1 MTYNKDIVNDD
12 KTKYLYK
19 CNFCDYNTLKKGDYR
34 RHIQT
39 EKHKNNELTV
49 NSTEK
54 TYNTPNKSYICDCGK
69 SYKHNQSLYNHKK
82 KCAISTKLDPD
93 KDEEPKKDPQKNDI
107 QDLDK
112 DNINHNMILKLFTE
126 NNDIKNLLLI
136 QQQQIMEQQ
145 KQLGEQQKQLIE
157 FVPKIGNVT
166 NNNTLIKQNFN
177 INVFLNERC
186 KNAINMNDFIKQI
199 KLTLEDLDLTKN
211 KGLETG
217 LSNAIIQTI
226 NKLSLFE
233 RPLHCTDPKRETLYI
248 KDNDLWEKDSD
259 KTKIKGALHNLNKAH
274 FKLIQDWIAKNPDF
288 KENDAKQDYFA
299 YLLKT
304 CSVNLKT
311 IDDKIIKK
319 ICLCNNLKINLKEF
333 ENINYD

>member
-1 MTYNKDIVNDD
+1 MNTNKEAVSI
-12 KTKYLYK
+12 YLYE
-19 CNFCDYNTLKKGDYR
+19 CNCCQYNTYKKGDYR

-39 EKHKNNELTV
+39 LKHKNNELLI
-49 NSTEK
+49 NISEKMST
-54 TYNTPNKSYICDCGK
+54 KSYVCKCGK
-69 SYKHNQSLYNHKK
+69 KYKHNQSLYNHRKI
-82 KCAISTKLDPD
+82 CSLVNLEISNIEEKNEC
-93 KDEEPKKDPQKNDI
+93 KDIMNPNQ
-107 QDLDK
+107 
-112 DNINHNMILKLFTE
+112 NINNNMIMKLFTE

-157 FVPKIGNVT
+157 FVPKMGNIT
-166 NNNTLIKQNFN
+166 NNNTHIKQNFN
-177 INVFLNERC
+177 INVFLNEQC

-211 KGLETG
+211 KGLEIG

-226 NKLSLFE
+226 SKLSLFE

-319 ICLCNNLKINLKEF
+319 ICASNNLKTNLKLF
-333 ENINYD
+333 EHINYD

>member
-1 MTYNKDIVNDD
+1 MTHNNDV
-12 KTKYLYK
+12 KNKYLYK
-19 CNFCDYNTLKKGDYR
+19 CSFCDYNTLKKGDYG

-39 EKHKNNELTV
+39 DKHKNNELAV

-54 TYNTPNKSYICDCGK
+54 TSNKSYICECGK

-82 KCAISTKLDPD
+82 RCTICAISDKLDQ
-93 KDEEPKKDPQKNDI
+93 EQTQT
-107 QDLDK
+107 QDLKKSEDQHLNN
-112 DNINHNMILKLFTE
+112 DPISHNMILKLFTE

-157 FVPKIGNVT
+157 FVPKIGNIT

-319 ICLCNNLKINLKEF
+319 ICLCNNLKTNLKEF

>member
-1 MTYNKDIVNDD
+1 VNLEISNSGEDVNVNETSASASDIN
-12 KTKYLYK
+12 
-19 CNFCDYNTLKKGDYR
+19 NT
-34 RHIQT
+34 
-39 EKHKNNELTV
+39 
-49 NSTEK
+49 
-54 TYNTPNKSYICDCGK
+54 
-69 SYKHNQSLYNHKK
+69 
-82 KCAISTKLDPD
+82 
-93 KDEEPKKDPQKNDI
+93 
-107 QDLDK
+107 
-112 DNINHNMILKLFTE
+112 MIMKLFTE
-126 NNDIKNLLLI
+126 NNDIKNLLII

-157 FVPKIGNVT
+157 FVPKLGNIT
-166 NNNTLIKQNFN
+166 NNNTHIKQNFN

-211 KGLETG
+211 KGLEIG

-226 NKLSLFE
+226 SKLSLFE

-319 ICLCNNLKINLKEF
+319 ICASNNLKTNLKEF

>member
-1 MTYNKDIVNDD
+1 MDTNKQ
-12 KTKYLYK
+12 TKNIYECSLSH
-19 CNFCDYNTLKKGDYR
+19 YNTYKKGDYE
-34 RHIQT
+34 RHIRT
-39 EKHKNNELTV
+39 LKHKNNELLI
-49 NSTEK
+49 NISEK
-54 TYNTPNKSYICDCGK
+54 VVNKSYICECGK
-69 SYKHNQSLYNHKK
+69 TYKHNQSLYTHKK
-82 KCAISTKLDPD
+82 KCSNTIID
-93 KDEEPKKDPQKNDI
+93 KNV
-107 QDLDK
+107 
-112 DNINHNMILKLFTE
+112 NINNNTILKLFTE
-126 NNDIKNLLLI
+126 NNDIKNLLVI

-145 KQLGEQQKQLIE
+145 KQLGEQHKQIIE
-157 FVPKIGNVT
+157 FAPKISNIT
-166 NNNTLIKQNFN
+166 NNNTHIKQNFN

-199 KLTLEDLDLTKN
+199 KLTLDDLDLTKN
-211 KGLETG
+211 KGLEIG

-259 KTKIKGALHNLNKAH
+259 KTKIKSALHNLNKAH

-319 ICLCNNLKINLKEF
+319 ICASNNLKTDLKEF

>member
-1 MTYNKDIVNDD
+1 MN
-12 KTKYLYK
+12 TKEHRSMYLYE
-19 CNFCDYNTLKKGDYR
+19 CNFCNYKTYKKGDYG

-39 EKHKNNELTV
+39 LKHKNNELLI
-49 NSTEK
+49 NISEK
-54 TYNTPNKSYICDCGK
+54 MLTKSYICECGK
-69 SYKHNQSLYNHKK
+69 KYKHNQSLYNHRKI
-82 KCAISTKLDPD
+82 CSLVNLEISNIEEKNEC
-93 KDEEPKKDPQKNDI
+93 KDIMNPNH
-107 QDLDK
+107 
-112 DNINHNMILKLFTE
+112 NINNNMIMKLFTE
-126 NNDIKNLLLI
+126 NNDIKNLLII

-157 FVPKIGNVT
+157 FVPKMGNIT
-166 NNNTLIKQNFN
+166 NNNTHIKQNFN
-177 INVFLNERC
+177 INVFLNEQC

-211 KGLETG
+211 KGLEIG

-226 NKLSLFE
+226 SKLSLFE

-319 ICLCNNLKINLKEF
+319 ICASNNLKTNLKLF

>member
-1 MTYNKDIVNDD
+1 MTYKKSAKNSIF
-12 KTKYLYK
+12 YE
-19 CNFCDYNTLKKGDYR
+19 CNLCHYNTCKKGDYF
-34 RHIQT
+34 RHLQT
-39 EKHKNNELTV
+39 QKHKNNEILI
-49 NSTEK
+49 NSAPT
-54 TYNTPNKSYICDCGK
+54 TNKSFTCECGK
-69 SYKHNQSLYNHKK
+69 KYNHNQSLYNHKK
-82 KCAISTKLDPD
+82 KCDFKVVSNKN
-93 KDEEPKKDPQKNDI
+93 EEPNCQVILQNNVDQ
-107 QDLDK
+107 
-112 DNINHNMILKLFTE
+112 NMIMKLISE

-136 QQQQIMEQQ
+136 QQQQLLEQQ
-145 KQLGEQQKQLIE
+145 KQLGEQHRQLVEI
-157 FVPKIGNVT
+157 VPKIGNIT
-166 NNNTLIKQNFN
+166 NNTAHIKQNFN
-177 INVFLNERC
+177 INVFLNEQC

-211 KGLETG
+211 KGLEIG

-226 NKLSLFE
+226 NKMSLFE

-274 FKLIQDWIAKNPDF
+274 FKLIQDWIVENPDF

-304 CSVNLKT
+304 CSVSLKT

-319 ICLCNNLKINLKEF
+319 ICACNNLKDNLKQL
-333 ENINYD
+333 ENINWD

>member
-1 MTYNKDIVNDD
+1 MTYKKSAKNS
-12 KTKYLYK
+12 TFYE
-19 CNFCDYNTLKKGDYR
+19 CNICDYNTCKKGDYY

-39 EKHKNNELTV
+39 LKHKNNEILI
-49 NSTEK
+49 NSAHTTDKMFACE
-54 TYNTPNKSYICDCGK
+54 CGK
-69 SYKHNQSLYNHKK
+69 KYKHNQSLYNHKK
-82 KCAISTKLDPD
+82 KCDLQVATSNKN
-93 KDEEPKKDPQKNDI
+93 EEPNYQVTLQN
-107 QDLDK
+107 
-112 DNINHNMILKLFTE
+112 NIDHNMIMKLISE

-136 QQQQIMEQQ
+136 QQQQLLEQQ
-145 KQLGEQQKQLIE
+145 KQLGEQHRQLVEI
-157 FVPKIGNVT
+157 VPKIGNIT
-166 NNNTLIKQNFN
+166 NNTAHIKQNFN
-177 INVFLNERC
+177 INVFLNEQC

-211 KGLETG
+211 KGLEIG

-226 NKLSLFE
+226 NKMSLFE

-274 FKLIQDWIAKNPDF
+274 FKLIQDWIVENPDF

-304 CSVNLKT
+304 CSVSLKT

-319 ICLCNNLKINLKEF
+319 ICLCNNLKTNLKQL
-333 ENINYD
+333 ENIS

>member
-1 MTYNKDIVNDD
+1 MINKGV
-12 KTKYLYK
+12 KSLYLYECK
-19 CNFCDYNTLKKGDYR
+19 SCNYNTYKKGDYG

-39 EKHKNNELTV
+39 GKHKNNELLI
-49 NSTEK
+49 NISEK
-54 TYNTPNKSYICDCGK
+54 TCAKSYICECGK
-69 SYKHNQSLYNHKK
+69 SYKHNQSLYTHKK
-82 KCAISTKLDPD
+82 KCAFVNLEISNSGEDVNVNETSVN
-93 KDEEPKKDPQKNDI
+93 ETSASDI
-107 QDLDK
+107 
-112 DNINHNMILKLFTE
+112 NNTTIMKLFTE
-126 NNDIKNLLLI
+126 NNDIKNLLII

-157 FVPKIGNVT
+157 FVPKLGNIT
-166 NNNTLIKQNFN
+166 NNNTHIKQNFN

-211 KGLETG
+211 KGLEIG

-226 NKLSLFE
+226 SKLSLFE

-259 KTKIKGALHNLNKAH
+259 KTKINGALHNLNKAH

-319 ICLCNNLKINLKEF
+319 ICASNNLKTNLKEF

>member
-1 MTYNKDIVNDD
+1 MDSNKQSKSI
-12 KTKYLYK
+12 YECSL
-19 CNFCDYNTLKKGDYR
+19 CHYNTYKKGDYE
-34 RHIQT
+34 RHIRT
-39 EKHKNNELTV
+39 LKHKNNELLI
-49 NSTEK
+49 NISEK
-54 TYNTPNKSYICDCGK
+54 VVNKSYICECGK
-69 SYKHNQSLYNHKK
+69 TYKHNQSLYTHKK
-82 KCAISTKLDPD
+82 KCSNTIID
-93 KDEEPKKDPQKNDI
+93 NNV
-107 QDLDK
+107 
-112 DNINHNMILKLFTE
+112 NINNNTILKLFTE
-126 NNDIKNLLLI
+126 NNDIKNLLVI

-145 KQLGEQQKQLIE
+145 KQLGEQHKQIIE
-157 FVPKIGNVT
+157 FAPKISNIT
-166 NNNTLIKQNFN
+166 NNNTHIKQNFN

-199 KLTLEDLDLTKN
+199 KLTLDDLDLTKN
-211 KGLETG
+211 KGLEIG

-259 KTKIKGALHNLNKAH
+259 KTKIKSALHNLNKAH

-319 ICLCNNLKINLKEF
+319 ICASNNLKTDLKEF

>member
-1 MTYNKDIVNDD
+1 MK
-12 KTKYLYK
+12 L
-19 CNFCDYNTLKKGDYR
+19 
-34 RHIQT
+34 
-39 EKHKNNELTV
+39 
-49 NSTEK
+49 
-54 TYNTPNKSYICDCGK
+54 
-69 SYKHNQSLYNHKK
+69 
-82 KCAISTKLDPD
+82 IS
-93 KDEEPKKDPQKNDI
+93 
-107 QDLDK
+107 
-112 DNINHNMILKLFTE
+112 E

-136 QQQQIMEQQ
+136 QQQQLLEQQ
-145 KQLGEQQKQLIE
+145 KQLGEQHRQLVEI
-157 FVPKIGNVT
+157 VPKIGNIT
-166 NNNTLIKQNFN
+166 NNTAHIKQNFN
-177 INVFLNERC
+177 INVFLNEQC

-211 KGLETG
+211 KGLEIG

-226 NKLSLFE
+226 NKMSLFE

-274 FKLIQDWIAKNPDF
+274 FKLIQDWIAENPDF

-304 CSVNLKT
+304 CSVSLKT

-319 ICLCNNLKINLKEF
+319 ICACNNLKDNLKQL
-333 ENINYD
+333 ENISWD

>member
-1 MTYNKDIVNDD
+1 MTYKKNAKNSIF
-12 KTKYLYK
+12 YE
-19 CNFCDYNTLKKGDYR
+19 CNLCDYNTCKKGDYS
-34 RHIQT
+34 RHLQT
-39 EKHKNNELTV
+39 QKHKNNEILI
-49 NSTEK
+49 NGEQII
-54 TYNTPNKSYICDCGK
+54 NKIFACECGK
-69 SYKHNQSLYNHKK
+69 KYKHNQSLYNHKK
-82 KCAISTKLDPD
+82 KCNNEVISNK
-93 KDEEPKKDPQKNDI
+93 KDEPNNQVILQNNVDQ
-107 QDLDK
+107 
-112 DNINHNMILKLFTE
+112 NMIMKLISE

-136 QQQQIMEQQ
+136 QQQQLLEQQ
-145 KQLGEQQKQLIE
+145 KQLGEQHRQLVEI
-157 FVPKIGNVT
+157 VPKIGNIT
-166 NNNTLIKQNFN
+166 NNTAHIKQNLN
-177 INVFLNERC
+177 INVFLNEQC

-211 KGLETG
+211 KGLEIG

-226 NKLSLFE
+226 NKMSLFE

-274 FKLIQDWIAKNPDF
+274 FKLIQDWIAENPDF

-304 CSVNLKT
+304 CSVSLKT

-319 ICLCNNLKINLKEF
+319 ICACNNLKDNLKQL
-333 ENINYD
+333 ENITWD

>member
-1 MTYNKDIVNDD
+1 MTYKNNKKDN
-12 KTKYLYK
+12 TLYECLF
-19 CNFCDYNTLKKGDYR
+19 CNYNTLKKGDYG

-39 EKHKNNELTV
+39 EKHKNNELLI
-49 NSTEK
+49 NITEK
-54 TYNTPNKSYICDCGK
+54 TSKCYNCGCGK
-69 SYKHNQSLYNHKK
+69 TYKHNQSLYNHKK
-82 KCAISTKLDPD
+82 KCTIIENVGVNNIKEQNAIQTLSTDT
-93 KDEEPKKDPQKNDI
+93 I
-107 QDLDK
+107 T
-112 DNINHNMILKLFTE
+112 HNMILKLFTE

-136 QQQQIMEQQ
+136 QQQQLLEQQ

-157 FVPKIGNVT
+157 IVPNIGNVT
-166 NNNTLIKQNFN
+166 HNNTTHIKQNFN

-211 KGLETG
+211 KGLEMG

-319 ICLCNNLKINLKEF
+319 ICACNNLKDNLKQF
-333 ENINYD
+333 ESINYD

>member
-1 MTYNKDIVNDD
+1 MTYKKSAKNSFFFECE
-12 KTKYLYK
+12 L
-19 CNFCDYNTLKKGDYR
+19 CDYNTCKKGDYC
-34 RHIQT
+34 RHLQT
-39 EKHKNNELTV
+39 QKHKNNEILINGALTV
-49 NSTEK
+49 KVFTCE
-54 TYNTPNKSYICDCGK
+54 CGK
-69 SYKHNQSLYNHKK
+69 KYKHNQSLYNHKK
-82 KCAISTKLDPD
+82 KCDFKVIIGNKT
-93 KDEEPKKDPQKNDI
+93 EENSCQVILQNNVDQ
-107 QDLDK
+107 
-112 DNINHNMILKLFTE
+112 NMIMKLISE

-136 QQQQIMEQQ
+136 QQQQLLEQQ
-145 KQLGEQQKQLIE
+145 KQLGEQHRQLVEI
-157 FVPKIGNVT
+157 VPKIGNIT
-166 NNNTLIKQNFN
+166 NNTAHIKQNFN
-177 INVFLNERC
+177 INVFLNEQC

-211 KGLETG
+211 KGLEIG

-226 NKLSLFE
+226 NKMSLFE

-274 FKLIQDWIAKNPDF
+274 FKLIQDWIAENPDF

-304 CSVNLKT
+304 CSVSLKT

-319 ICLCNNLKINLKEF
+319 ICACNNLKTNLKQL
-333 ENINYD
+333 ENINWD

>member
-1 MTYNKDIVNDD
+1 MN
-12 KTKYLYK
+12 TKEHRSIYLYE
-19 CNFCDYNTLKKGDYR
+19 CNFCNYNTYKKGDYG

-39 EKHKNNELTV
+39 LKHKNNELLI
-49 NSTEK
+49 NISEKMST
-54 TYNTPNKSYICDCGK
+54 KSYICECGK
-69 SYKHNQSLYNHKK
+69 TYKHNQSLYTHRK
-82 KCAISTKLDPD
+82 KCTFVNLEISNSMEVNDC
-93 KDEEPKKDPQKNDI
+93 KDIVDHNQN
-107 QDLDK
+107 Q
-112 DNINHNMILKLFTE
+112 NINNNINNNMIMKLFTE
-126 NNDIKNLLLI
+126 NNDIKNLLII

-157 FVPKIGNVT
+157 FVPKMGNIT
-166 NNNTLIKQNFN
+166 NNTTHIKQNFN
-177 INVFLNERC
+177 INVFLNEQC

-211 KGLETG
+211 KGLEIG

-226 NKLSLFE
+226 SKLSLFE

-319 ICLCNNLKINLKEF
+319 ICASNNLKTNLKEF

>member
-1 MTYNKDIVNDD
+1 MN
-12 KTKYLYK
+12 TKEHRSVYLYE
-19 CNFCDYNTLKKGDYR
+19 CNFCNYNTYKKGDYG

-39 EKHKNNELTV
+39 LKHKNNELLI
-49 NSTEK
+49 NISEKMST
-54 TYNTPNKSYICDCGK
+54 KSYICECGK
-69 SYKHNQSLYNHKK
+69 TYKHNQSLYTHRK
-82 KCAISTKLDPD
+82 KCTFVNLEISNSMEVNDC
-93 KDEEPKKDPQKNDI
+93 KDIVDQNHN
-107 QDLDK
+107 QNQ
-112 DNINHNMILKLFTE
+112 NINNNMIMKLFTE
-126 NNDIKNLLLI
+126 NNDIKNLLII

-157 FVPKIGNVT
+157 FVPKMGNVT
-166 NNNTLIKQNFN
+166 NNTTHIKQNFN
-177 INVFLNERC
+177 INVFLNEQC

-211 KGLETG
+211 KGLEIG

-226 NKLSLFE
+226 SKLSLFE

-248 KDNDLWEKDSD
+248 KDNDLWEKD
-259 KTKIKGALHNLNKAH
+259 NLNKAH

-319 ICLCNNLKINLKEF
+319 ICASNNLKTNLKEF

>member
-1 MTYNKDIVNDD
+1 MTYKKSAKNSVF
-12 KTKYLYK
+12 LG
-19 CNFCDYNTLKKGDYR
+19 CELCDYNTCKKGDYY
-34 RHIQT
+34 RHLQT
-39 EKHKNNELTV
+39 IKHKNNEILINGAPT
-49 NSTEK
+49 T
-54 TYNTPNKSYICDCGK
+54 NKIFTCECGK
-69 SYKHNQSLYNHKK
+69 KYKHNQSLYNHKK
-82 KCAISTKLDPD
+82 KCAFEVVLTNKV
-93 KDEEPKKDPQKNDI
+93 EETNCQIITQNNVD
-107 QDLDK
+107 
-112 DNINHNMILKLFTE
+112 HNMIMKLISE

-136 QQQQIMEQQ
+136 QQQQLLEQQ
-145 KQLGEQQKQLIE
+145 KQLGEQHRQLVEI
-157 FVPKIGNVT
+157 VPKIGNIT
-166 NNNTLIKQNFN
+166 NNTAHIKQNFN
-177 INVFLNERC
+177 INVFLNEQC

-211 KGLETG
+211 KGLEIG

-226 NKLSLFE
+226 NKMSLFE

-274 FKLIQDWIAKNPDF
+274 FKLIKDWIAENPDF

-304 CSVNLKT
+304 CSVSLKT

-319 ICLCNNLKINLKEF
+319 ICACNNLKDNLKQLET
-333 ENINYD
+333 INWN

>member
-1 MTYNKDIVNDD
+1 MTYKKSAKNSIF
-12 KTKYLYK
+12 YE
-19 CNFCDYNTLKKGDYR
+19 CNLCHYNTCKKGDYF
-34 RHIQT
+34 RHLQT
-39 EKHKNNELTV
+39 QKHKNNEILI
-49 NSTEK
+49 NSAPT
-54 TYNTPNKSYICDCGK
+54 TNKSFTCECGK
-69 SYKHNQSLYNHKK
+69 KYNHNQSLYNHKK
-82 KCAISTKLDPD
+82 KCDFKVVSNKT
-93 KDEEPKKDPQKNDI
+93 EEPNCQVILQNNVDQ
-107 QDLDK
+107 
-112 DNINHNMILKLFTE
+112 NMIMKLISE

-136 QQQQIMEQQ
+136 QQQQLLEQQ
-145 KQLGEQQKQLIE
+145 KQLGEQHRQLVEI
-157 FVPKIGNVT
+157 VPKIGNIT
-166 NNNTLIKQNFN
+166 NNTAHIKQNFN
-177 INVFLNERC
+177 INVFLNEQC

-211 KGLETG
+211 KGLEIG

-226 NKLSLFE
+226 NKMSLFE

-248 KDNDLWEKDSD
+248 KDNDLWEKDST

-274 FKLIQDWIAKNPDF
+274 FKLIQDWIVQNPDF

-319 ICLCNNLKINLKEF
+319 ICACNNLKENLKQL
-333 ENINYD
+333 ENIN